1 MRKSTLSLWLLIAAV
16 IVYGLY
22 STISE
27 LNWAVIIKWLPRLSE
42 GALLTLELVAI
53 AVLAGL
59 ILAVPMGVARA
70 SKNPWVRAVPYG
82 YIFFFRGTPLL
93 VQLFLVYYGMAQ
105 FEAVRQSALWP
116 YLRDPYWC
124 AVLTM
129 TLHTAAYI
137 AEIIRGAIQAIPPGE
152 IEAARALGMSRA
164 QALVY
169 IILPRAARIGL
180 PAYSNEV
187 ILMLKA
193 SALASTV
200 TLLELTGM
208 ARTIIARTYLPVE
221 IFFAAALFYLVITF
235 VLVQAFRLLERKLR
249 VDACQGR

>member
-1 MRKSTLSLWLLIAAV
+1 M
-16 IVYGLY
+16 
-22 STISE
+22 
-27 LNWAVIIKWLPRLSE
+27 NWDVIIKWLPRLTE

-59 ILAVPMGVARA
+59 LLAIPLGIARV
-70 SKNPWVRAVPYG
+70 SRHWDVRALPFG

-93 VQLFLVYYGMAQ
+93 LQLFLVYYGMAQ
-105 FEAVRQSALWP
+105 FDVIRQGPLWP

-124 AVLTM
+124 AIITM

-137 AEIIRGAIQAIPPGE
+137 AEILRGAIQAIPPGE
-152 IEAARALGMSRA
+152 IEAARALGMGRR
-164 QALVY
+164 QTLLH

-193 SALASTV
+193 SALASTI

-221 IFFAAALFYLVITF
+221 IFFAAGLFYLLIAF
-235 VLVQAFRLLERKLR
+235 VLVQAFKLLERWLR

>member
-1 MRKSTLSLWLLIAAV
+1 M
-16 IVYGLY
+16 
-22 STISE
+22 
-27 LNWAVIIKWLPRLSE
+27 NWDVIIKYLPRLFD

-53 AVLAGL
+53 AVIAGL
-59 ILAVPMGVARA
+59 ILALPMGIARA
-70 SKNPWVRAVPYG
+70 SRHWYVRALPYG

-93 VQLFLVYYGMAQ
+93 VQLFLIYYGLAQ
-105 FEAVRQSALWP
+105 FEAVRHSDLWP
-116 YLRDPYWC
+116 YLRSPFWC
-124 AVLTM
+124 AVITM

-152 IEAARALGMSRA
+152 IEAARALGMS
-164 QALVY
+164 QTKTLVH

-221 IFFAAALFYLVITF
+221 IFFAAGVFYLVIAF
-235 VLVQAFRLLERKLR
+235 VLVRAFRLLEKWLR

>member
-1 MRKSTLSLWLLIAAV
+1 MEW
-16 IVYGLY
+16 
-22 STISE
+22 E
-27 LNWAVIIKWLPRLSE
+27 IILKWLPKLIQ
-42 GALLTLELVAI
+42 GATLTLELTAVS
-53 AVLAGL
+53 VLAGL
-59 ILAVPMGVARA
+59 IVAIPLGIARS
-70 SKNPWVRAVPYG
+70 SKLWYVRSLPYA

-93 VQLFLVYYGMAQ
+93 IQLFLVYYGLAQ
-105 FEAVRQSALWP
+105 FDVVRESALWP
-116 YLRDPYWC
+116 YLRSPFWC
-124 AVLTM
+124 AIITM

-137 AEIIRGAIQAIPPGE
+137 AEILRGAIQAVPPGE

-164 QALVY
+164 QAMLY

-208 ARTIIARTYLPVE
+208 SRTIIARTYLPVE
-221 IFFAAALFYLVITF
+221 IFFAAGVFYLVIAY
-235 VLVQAFRLLERKLR
+235 VMVRAFKLLERMLR

>member
-1 MRKSTLSLWLLIAAV
+1 M
-16 IVYGLY
+16 
-22 STISE
+22 
-27 LNWAVIIKWLPRLSE
+27 NWEVIIKWLPRLAQ
-42 GALLTLELVAI
+42 GATLTLELVAI
-53 AVLAGL
+53 AVIAGL
-59 ILAVPMGVARA
+59 LLAIPLGIAR
-70 SKNPWVRAVPYG
+70 SSRFWYVRALPYA

-93 VQLFLVYYGMAQ
+93 VQLFLVYYGLAQ
-105 FEAVRQSALWP
+105 FDAVRSSAFWP
-116 YLRDPYWC
+116 YLRDPFWC
-124 AVLTM
+124 ATVTM

-137 AEIIRGAIQAIPPGE
+137 AEILRGAIQAIPRGE
-152 IEAARALGMSRA
+152 IEAARALGMSRPK
-164 QALVY
+164 ALFY

-221 IFFAAALFYLVITF
+221 IFFAAGMFYLLMAF
-235 VLVQAFRLLERKLR
+235 LLVQAFKQLERWLR

>member
-1 MRKSTLSLWLLIAAV
+1 M
-16 IVYGLY
+16 
-22 STISE
+22 
-27 LNWAVIIKWLPRLSE
+27 NWEVIIKWLPKLAQ
-42 GALLTLELVAI
+42 GATLTLELVAI
-53 AVLAGL
+53 AVIAGL
-59 ILAVPMGVARA
+59 LLAIPLGIARS
-70 SKNPWVRAVPYG
+70 SKRWYVRSLPYA

-93 VQLFLVYYGMAQ
+93 VQLFLVYYGLAQ
-105 FEAVRQSALWP
+105 FDAVRESALWP
-116 YLRDPYWC
+116 YLRDPFWC
-124 AVLTM
+124 ATVTM

-137 AEIIRGAIQAIPPGE
+137 AEILRGAIQAIPPGE
-152 IEAARALGMSRA
+152 IEAARALGMSRPKA
-164 QALVY
+164 MFY
-169 IILPRAARIGL
+169 IILPRAARIDL

-221 IFFAAALFYLVITF
+221 IFFAAGMFYLLMAY
-235 VLVQAFRLLERKLR
+235 VLVRGFKLLERWLR

>member
-1 MRKSTLSLWLLIAAV
+1 M
-16 IVYGLY
+16 
-22 STISE
+22 
-27 LNWAVIIKWLPRLSE
+27 NWEVIIKWLPKLAQ
-42 GALLTLELVAI
+42 GATLTLELVAI
-53 AVLAGL
+53 AVIAGL
-59 ILAVPMGVARA
+59 LLAIPLGIARS
-70 SKNPWVRAVPYG
+70 SKRWYVRSLPYA

-93 VQLFLVYYGMAQ
+93 VQLFLVYYGLAQ
-105 FEAVRQSALWP
+105 FDAVRESALWP
-116 YLRDPYWC
+116 YLRDPFWC
-124 AVLTM
+124 ATVTM

-137 AEIIRGAIQAIPPGE
+137 AEILRGAIQAIPPGE
-152 IEAARALGMSRA
+152 IEAARALGMSRPKA
-164 QALVY
+164 MFY

-221 IFFAAALFYLVITF
+221 IFFAAGVLYLVMAY
-235 VLVQAFRLLERKLR
+235 VLVRGFKLLERWLR

>member
-1 MRKSTLSLWLLIAAV
+1 M
-16 IVYGLY
+16 
-22 STISE
+22 
-27 LNWAVIIKWLPRLSE
+27 NWEVIIKWLPRLMQ
-42 GALLTLELVAI
+42 GATLTLELVAI

-59 ILAVPMGVARA
+59 ILAIPLGIART
-70 SKNPWVRAVPYG
+70 SKKWYISGLPYA

-93 VQLFLVYYGMAQ
+93 VQLFLVYYGLAQ
-105 FEAVRQSALWP
+105 FDAVRESSLWP
-116 YLRDPYWC
+116 YLRSPFWC
-124 AVLTM
+124 AAVTM

-137 AEIIRGAIQAIPPGE
+137 AEILRGALQAIPKGE
-152 IEAARALGMSRA
+152 IEAARALGMSHSK
-164 QALVY
+164 ALVH
-169 IILPRAARIGL
+169 IMLPRAARIGL

-193 SALASTV
+193 SSLASTV

-221 IFFAAALFYLVITF
+221 IFFAAGMFYLAMSF
-235 VLVQAFRLLERKLR
+235 VLVQAFKLLERWLR

>member
-1 MRKSTLSLWLLIAAV
+1 M
-16 IVYGLY
+16 
-22 STISE
+22 
-27 LNWAVIIKWLPRLSE
+27 NWEVIIKWLPRLMQ
-42 GALLTLELVAI
+42 GATLTLELVAI

-59 ILAVPMGVARA
+59 ILAIPLGIART
-70 SKNPWVRAVPYG
+70 SKKWYISGLPYA

-93 VQLFLVYYGMAQ
+93 VQLFLVYYGLAQ
-105 FEAVRQSALWP
+105 FDAVRESSLWP
-116 YLRDPYWC
+116 YLRSPFWC
-124 AVLTM
+124 AAVTM

-137 AEIIRGAIQAIPPGE
+137 AEILRGALQAIPKGE
-152 IEAARALGMSRA
+152 IEAARALGMSRSK
-164 QALVY
+164 ALVH
-169 IILPRAARIGL
+169 IMLPRAARIGL

-193 SALASTV
+193 SSLASTV

-221 IFFAAALFYLVITF
+221 IFFAAGMFYLAMSF
-235 VLVQAFRLLERKLR
+235 VLVQGFKLLERWLR

>member
-1 MRKSTLSLWLLIAAV
+1 M
-16 IVYGLY
+16 
-22 STISE
+22 
-27 LNWAVIIKWLPRLSE
+27 NWEVIIKWLPKLAQ
-42 GALLTLELVAI
+42 GATLTLELVAI
-53 AVLAGL
+53 AVIAGL
-59 ILAVPMGVARA
+59 LLAIPLGIARS
-70 SKNPWVRAVPYG
+70 SKLWYVHSLPYA

-93 VQLFLVYYGMAQ
+93 VQLFLVYYGLAQ
-105 FEAVRQSALWP
+105 FDAVRESALWP
-116 YLRDPYWC
+116 YLRDPFWC
-124 AVLTM
+124 ATVTM

-137 AEIIRGAIQAIPPGE
+137 AEILRGAIQAIPPGE
-152 IEAARALGMSRA
+152 IEAARALGMSRPKA
-164 QALVY
+164 MFY

-221 IFFAAALFYLVITF
+221 IFFAAGVFYLVMAY
-235 VLVQAFRLLERKLR
+235 VLVRGFKLLERWLR

>member
-1 MRKSTLSLWLLIAAV
+1 M
-16 IVYGLY
+16 
-22 STISE
+22 
-27 LNWAVIIKWLPRLSE
+27 NWEVIIKWLPKLTQ
-42 GALLTLELVAI
+42 GATVTLELVAI

-59 ILAVPMGVARA
+59 ILAVPLGIAR
-70 SKNPWVRAVPYG
+70 SSRKWYVSAVPYG

-93 VQLFLVYYGMAQ
+93 VQLFLVYYGAAQ
-105 FEAVRQSALWP
+105 FDAVRHSFLWP
-116 YLRDPYWC
+116 YLRDPFWC
-124 AVLTM
+124 AAATM

-137 AEIIRGAIQAIPPGE
+137 AEILRGAIQAIPKGE
-152 IEAARALGMSRA
+152 IEAARALGMSRSK
-164 QALVY
+164 ALLY
-169 IILPRAARIGL
+169 IILPRAVRIGL

-200 TLLELTGM
+200 TLLDLTRM

-221 IFFAAALFYLVITF
+221 IFFAAGVLYLLISF
-235 VLVQAFRLLERKLR
+235 VLVQGFKVLERWLR

>member
-1 MRKSTLSLWLLIAAV
+1 M
-16 IVYGLY
+16 
-22 STISE
+22 
-27 LNWAVIIKWLPRLSE
+27 NWEVIIKWLPKLAQ
-42 GALLTLELVAI
+42 GATLTLELVAI
-53 AVLAGL
+53 AVIAGL
-59 ILAVPMGVARA
+59 LLAIPLGIAR
-70 SKNPWVRAVPYG
+70 SSRLWYVRLLPYC

-93 VQLFLVYYGMAQ
+93 VQLFLVYYGLAQ
-105 FEAVRQSALWP
+105 FDSVRESALWP
-116 YLRDPYWC
+116 YLRDPFWC
-124 AVLTM
+124 ATATM

-137 AEIIRGAIQAIPPGE
+137 AEILRGAIQAVPPGE
-152 IEAARALGMSRA
+152 IEAARALGMSKPK
-164 QALVY
+164 ALFY

-221 IFFAAALFYLVITF
+221 IFFAAGLFYLLMAYI
-235 VLVQAFRLLERKLR
+235 LVRGFKLLERWLR
-249 VDACQGR
+249 VEACQGR

>member
-1 MRKSTLSLWLLIAAV
+1 M
-16 IVYGLY
+16 
-22 STISE
+22 
-27 LNWAVIIKWLPRLSE
+27 NWEVIIKWLPRLAE
-42 GALLTLELVAI
+42 GAALTLELVAI
-53 AVLAGL
+53 AVVAGL
-59 ILAVPMGVARA
+59 ILAVPLGIARA
-70 SKNPWVRAVPYG
+70 SQHWYVRALPYG

-105 FEAVRQSALWP
+105 FDVIRKGPLWP

-124 AVLTM
+124 AIITM

-137 AEIIRGAIQAIPPGE
+137 AEIIRGAIQAVPTGE
-152 IEAARALGMSRA
+152 VEAARALGMSKW
-164 QALVY
+164 QALLH

-193 SALASTV
+193 SALASTI

-221 IFFAAALFYLVITF
+221 IFFAAGMFYLLIAF
-235 VLVQAFRLLERKLR
+235 ILVRAFKLLERWLR
-249 VDACQGR
+249 VDATHQGR

>member
-1 MRKSTLSLWLLIAAV
+1 MNW
-16 IVYGLY
+16 
-22 STISE
+22 E
-27 LNWAVIIKWLPRLSE
+27 LIIKWLPRITE
-42 GALLTLELVAI
+42 GAWLTLELVGI
-53 AVLAGL
+53 AVIAGL
-59 ILAVPMGVARA
+59 LLALPLGIAR
-70 SKNPWVRAVPYG
+70 SSRQWWLRALPYG

-93 VQLFLVYYGMAQ
+93 VQLFLVYYGLAQ
-105 FEAVRQSALWP
+105 FEAVRQGPLWP

-124 AVLTM
+124 AIITL

-137 AEIIRGAIQAIPPGE
+137 AEILRGAIQAIPPGE

-164 QALVY
+164 KALLY

-193 SALASTV
+193 SALASTI

-208 ARTIIARTYLPVE
+208 SRTIIARTYQPVE
-221 IFFAAALFYLVITF
+221 IFFAAGVFYLVAAY
-235 VLVQAFRLLERKLR
+235 VLVQGFRVLERYLR